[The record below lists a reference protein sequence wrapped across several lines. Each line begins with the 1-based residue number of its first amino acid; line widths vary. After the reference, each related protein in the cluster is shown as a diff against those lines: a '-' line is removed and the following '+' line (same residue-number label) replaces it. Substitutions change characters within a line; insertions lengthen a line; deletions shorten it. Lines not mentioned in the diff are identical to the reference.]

1 MTITKTLNEKE
12 LTIALEGRLDTTTS
26 PELENELA
34 QSIEGV
40 ESLVFDLRDLE
51 YISSA
56 GLRVLL
62 SSQKK
67 MSQREGE
74 MKVRNVSENIMD
86 IFDITGFTE
95 VLTIEKAGAEDSEE

>member
-12 LTIALEGRLDTTTS
+12 LVIGLEGRLDTTTS
-26 PELENELA
+26 PELESELA
-34 QSIEGV
+34 QSLEGV
-40 ESLVFDLRDLE
+40 ETLIFDLRGLE

-67 MSQREGE
+67 MSQQGG
-74 MKVRNVSENIMD
+74 MKVRNVNEDIMD

-95 VLTIEKAGAEDSEE
+95 VLTIEKAGEE

>member
-12 LTIALEGRLDTTTS
+12 LTVALEGRLDTTTS

-34 QSIEGV
+34 ESLTGV
-40 ESLVFDLRDLE
+40 ETLVFDLGKLD

-56 GLRVLL
+56 GLRILL
-62 SSQKK
+62 SAQKK
-67 MSQREGE
+67 MNLQGG
-74 MKVRNVSENIMD
+74 MKVRNVNEDIMD

-95 VLTIEKAGAEDSEE
+95 VLTIEKEDEESEE